1 MSSNKYGYVAD
12 TGPTQ
17 AYGSNNGV
25 FDPADINDLIAENK
39 WSGVGTLELIE
50 TQTITSATLVEFN
63 LTGNY
68 DVYFI
73 TFNDLVLVD
82 SKELLLRFSDDSG
95 ASFEASSYDYANQ
108 RGDSGGTFSEVKYV
122 GDSAITGITG
132 NGAST
137 NETQNGYMYFYEM
150 LDSSKY
156 GFLTF
161 QSMGFDSSGNAEF
174 CFGSGLRKVQAVYNA
189 IQFKDSGGNG
199 IQSGVFSLYG
209 IKEY

>member
-1 MSSNKYGYVAD
+1 MSEYGYIPESPAQSWGNNKGIFTPNDIYDLTRAD
-12 TGPTQ
+12 KYTQ
-17 AYGSNNGV
+17 YGQ
-25 FDPADINDLIAENK
+25 
-39 WSGVGTLELIE
+39 LELIQ

-95 ASFEASSYDYANQ
+95 VSFEASSYDYANQ